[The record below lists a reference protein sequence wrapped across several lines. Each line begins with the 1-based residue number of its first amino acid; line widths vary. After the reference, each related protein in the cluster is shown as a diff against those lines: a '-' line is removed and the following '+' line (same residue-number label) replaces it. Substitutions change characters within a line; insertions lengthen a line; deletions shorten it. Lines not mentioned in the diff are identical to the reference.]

1 MTNPTP
7 IDLACQRWREAKLAE
22 EAARIERL
30 AAEDELLVL
39 VGFKEEGTT
48 TVKTDWF
55 TVKSVGKLNRSL
67 IPEVLGGLQNQVPQ
81 EIYEQVIRYKPELS
95 LTGLHAVERANPEL
109 YRLFTDALVT
119 RPAKPSISVE
129 LRVK

>member
-1 MTNPTP
+1 MSNPTP

-22 EAARIERL
+22 EAAHIERL
-30 AAEDELLVL
+30 AAEDELIAL

-48 TVKTDWF
+48 TARTDWF
-55 TVKSVGKLNRSL
+55 TVKTVGKLNRSL
-67 IPEVLGGLQNQVPQ
+67 IPEALGGLQNQVPQ
-81 EIYEQVIRYKPELS
+81 VIYDQVIRYKPELS
-95 LTGLHAVERANPEL
+95 LSGLHAVERANPEL
-109 YRLFTDALVT
+109 YRLFTGAMVT